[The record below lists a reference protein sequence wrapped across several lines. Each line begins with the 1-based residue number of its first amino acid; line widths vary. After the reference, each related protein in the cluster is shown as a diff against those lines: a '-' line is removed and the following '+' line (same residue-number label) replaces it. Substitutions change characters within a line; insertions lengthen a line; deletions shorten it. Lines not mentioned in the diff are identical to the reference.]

1 MNVKNFISSTML
13 SLIVILTSTAV
24 YAGEAEPAAQVLY
37 PTATQE
43 SFEGPEKYFTG
54 EVMVQMLFPKTKTT
68 PFSGAYVT
76 FQPGARTAWHL
87 HPAGQHM
94 IVTNG
99 TALTGT
105 RDGKVIAF
113 HEGETVW
120 CPAGIDHWHGA
131 TPDAAM
137 THLVITGSKGDQNVI
152 WKEKVNAEVY
162 LAAVNKVSKGKTTTM
177 NTDKTNN
184 ALSLKEQALIPISA
198 FTASGDLKDLQ
209 TAVNAGLDAGL
220 TVNEVKEVMVHL
232 YAYTGFPRSLNAL
245 GTLLSVV
252 NERKANGI
260 NDTTGKDATPLPAGT
275 DPLKLGIEVQTEL
288 AGGPVT
294 GPLFDFA
301 PIINEYLQSHLFG
314 DIFGRDVLTR
324 QERELVTVAA
334 LSNMEGVEPQLKA
347 HLGIAQNTGVTMAQ
361 LEALKEIF
369 EQKVGKMKYNL
380 IK

>member
-1 MNVKNFISSTML
+1 MNVKNIISRTML
-13 SLIVILTSTAV
+13 SLIVLLIPVTV
-24 YAGEAEPAAQVLY
+24 YAGEAEPAEQILY
-37 PTATQE
+37 PAASQE
-43 SFEGPEKYFTG
+43 SFTGPEKYFTG
-54 EVMVQMLFPKTKTT
+54 KVTVQMLFPKTATT

-76 FQPGARTAWHL
+76 FQPVARTAWHL

-113 HEGETVW
+113 HKGETVW
-120 CPAGIDHWHGA
+120 CPADIDHWHGA

-152 WKEKVNAEVY
+152 WKEKVTDEVY
-162 LAAVNKVSKGKTTTM
+162 LTAVNTALKGKITTM
-177 NTDKTNN
+177 NTEKTNPE
-184 ALSLKEQALIPISA
+184 LSLKEQALIPISA
-198 FTASGDLKDLQ
+198 FTASGDLNDLK

-220 TVNEVKEVMVHL
+220 TINEVKEVMVHL

-260 NDTTGKDATPLPAGT
+260 SDTIGKDATPLPAGT
-275 DPLKLGIEVQTEL
+275 NPLKLGIEVQTEL

-361 LEALKEIF
+361 LEALKTVF
-369 EQKVGKMKYNL
+369 EQKVGKMQYNL

>member
-54 EVMVQMLFPKTKTT
+54 EVMVQMLFPKTKAT

-177 NTDKTNN
+177 NKQC
-184 ALSLKEQALIPISA
+184 AEP
-198 FTASGDLKDLQ
+198 
-209 TAVNAGLDAGL
+209 
-220 TVNEVKEVMVHL
+220 
-232 YAYTGFPRSLNAL
+232 
-245 GTLLSVV
+245 
-252 NERKANGI
+252 ERTGI
-260 NDTTGKDATPLPAGT
+260 NPNIRFYYQRRSQGSTNSCKRRTRCRAYRQRSQRGNGSPLRLHRISPFTQCAWHT
-275 DPLKLGIEVQTEL
+275 FKR
-288 AGGPVT
+288 
-294 GPLFDFA
+294 
-301 PIINEYLQSHLFG
+301 S
-314 DIFGRDVLTR
+314 
-324 QERELVTVAA
+324 
-334 LSNMEGVEPQLKA
+334 K
-347 HLGIAQNTGVTMAQ
+347 
-361 LEALKEIF
+361 
-369 EQKVGKMKYNL
+369 
-380 IK
+380 